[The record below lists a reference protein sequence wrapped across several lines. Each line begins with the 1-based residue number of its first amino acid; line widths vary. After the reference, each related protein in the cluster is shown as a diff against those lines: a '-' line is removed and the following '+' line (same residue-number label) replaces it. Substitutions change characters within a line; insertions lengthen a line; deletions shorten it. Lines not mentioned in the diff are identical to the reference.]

1 MKNIIS
7 KVIDTVVVVYV
18 TLILKGRKTVNDVP
32 SVIRQDVI
40 DMLKDLDVDVENL

>member
-1 MKNIIS
+1 MV
-7 KVIDTVVVVYV
+7 VIYV
-18 TLILKGRKTVNDVP
+18 TLILKGKKTVGDVP

>member
-1 MKNIIS
+1 M
-7 KVIDTVVVVYV
+7 VVVYV
-18 TLILKGRKTVNDVP
+18 TLILKGRKTINDVP

>member
-1 MKNIIS
+1 M
-7 KVIDTVVVVYV
+7 VVVYV

-40 DMLKDLDVDVENL
+40 DMLKDLEVDVENL